1 MLFTNYKIMKE
12 LIIYNPPYKT
22 ISQLVDAYIDYV
34 SNPLNEWRQPSEY
47 LDAEIAG
54 KPIPLQEMALTYKP
68 NPIGELIPIVHNLP
82 KPNREI
88 TKIHFMTLLH
98 QLYIRGLSNEQ
109 GWFALSTV
117 ILQKQYRYYNYM
129 LNTLQFKLILER
141 SGSLCRLISPETFHP
156 QKLINKRVEEDLD
169 RLQHLLAERHQ
180 ENIETAKSVAQTY
193 LCEDGTKFIERYN
206 ANVRKLKIED
216 KQGLEM
222 FMSTYPFPSTYS
234 KLHYQYIIDKITSKT
249 YKEIESCDF
258 NGRYYHI
265 GTQLPKLLKRFTN
278 IRYSIDCRNSHPLL
292 FNYFILDYY
301 LTINKLNIYSSFNSS
316 NSFIKVYYLI
326 SSFLFNNIPYNNF
339 HYFMNIL
346 CNLLINNDVES
357 DTVAKV
363 REIKKDVWEYM
374 YRTSHGLLWDDIM
387 IAFPDYD
394 RSQVKQLM
402 FAKVFYSYAK
412 NVKEGN
418 VWAKSFQGKYPTVMK
433 IIRYYKRKFHAECE
447 AHGEYISYFDGSTK
461 DKIQI
466 PHKMM
471 QLESSIFTP
480 VLNALFKKRD
490 MAALGIHDAVVV
502 MNGQMPVEQ
511 VQAIMMQEYAKHGL
525 VPTLNVEY
533 YNTNEEYGKN

>member
-1 MLFTNYKIMKE
+1 
-12 LIIYNPPYKT
+12 
-22 ISQLVDAYIDYV
+22 
-34 SNPLNEWRQPSEY
+34 
-47 LDAEIAG
+47 
-54 KPIPLQEMALTYKP
+54 
-68 NPIGELIPIVHNLP
+68 
-82 KPNREI
+82 
-88 TKIHFMTLLH
+88 
-98 QLYIRGLSNEQ
+98 
-109 GWFALSTV
+109 
-117 ILQKQYRYYNYM
+117 
-129 LNTLQFKLILER
+129 
-141 SGSLCRLISPETFHP
+141 
-156 QKLINKRVEEDLD
+156 
-169 RLQHLLAERHQ
+169 
-180 ENIETAKSVAQTY
+180 
-193 LCEDGTKFIERYN
+193 
-206 ANVRKLKIED
+206 
-216 KQGLEM
+216 
-222 FMSTYPFPSTYS
+222 
-234 KLHYQYIIDKITSKT
+234 
-249 YKEIESCDF
+249 
-258 NGRYYHI
+258 
-265 GTQLPKLLKRFTN
+265 
-278 IRYSIDCRNSHPLL
+278 
-292 FNYFILDYY
+292 
-301 LTINKLNIYSSFNSS
+301 
-316 NSFIKVYYLI
+316 
-326 SSFLFNNIPYNNF
+326 
-339 HYFMNIL
+339 MNIL
-346 CNLLINNDVES
+346 CNLLINNGVEP
-357 DTVAKV
+357 DAVAKV

-387 IAFPDYD
+387 IDFPDYD

-447 AHGEYISYFDGSTK
+447 AHGEYISYVDGSTK